1 MAVLHLVHF
10 TILHTKEMNQF
21 YYDKFDKA
29 VLLTTDE
36 KEYLAEKQTLV
47 VGYLDNYYPFSYV
60 DDGEFKE

>member
-1 MAVLHLVHF
+1 
-10 TILHTKEMNQF
+10 MNQF